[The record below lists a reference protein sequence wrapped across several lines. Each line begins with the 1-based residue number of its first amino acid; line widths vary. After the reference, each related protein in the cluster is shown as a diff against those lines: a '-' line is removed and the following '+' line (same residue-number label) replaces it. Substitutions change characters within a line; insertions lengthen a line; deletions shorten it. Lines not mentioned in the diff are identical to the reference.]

1 MSHLTR
7 LNRSFFGAIAPKGR
21 GRTLPIGS
29 VVQRAA
35 FITVAATTLSAC
47 TADSVVAPDAARTE
61 AAAQQYESSIVAA
74 PSFLAALVNPPTALT
89 FDTYEGS
96 GQVVHPDV
104 VTFDQPWHG
113 HRMWNAITPY
123 PNSAIRFENP
133 SLFTSDDGDKWA
145 VPAGV
150 TNPLSTTTRGYLSDP
165 DMMFEPTKG
174 ELWLYYR
181 EVESRKILNTNMHIA
196 DHVWLVTSPDGTNW
210 GKPRKV
216 NSDTGKFAV
225 SPSIVRTGAGNW
237 SMFQIDAGK
246 EGCSGKANR
255 IVARKSADGL
265 VWKAPAAV
273 KLEQA
278 GFVPWHLDVQY
289 VASRNEYWAM
299 IAAYPVKKGCTST
312 SLFLATSKDGQNW
325 TTYASPI
332 LASGDTPQFGA
343 AVYRSTFSVGA
354 DDNVTIWFSGARMVT
369 PGDGKKPAVLA
380 WSAAVSHTTA
390 TALFARVNDKTRAA
404 SLSVTQSGGS
414 VLSPA
419 TIVP

>member
-1 MSHLTR
+1 MRPIWKAVKCSAIGL
-7 LNRSFFGAIAPKGR
+7 LAIACRGESVTAPVDANPKQHESSP
-21 GRTLPIGS
+21 TSAP
-29 VVQRAA
+29 A
-35 FITVAATTLSAC
+35 F
-47 TADSVVAPDAARTE
+47 
-61 AAAQQYESSIVAA
+61 AAA
-74 PSFLAALVNPPTALT
+74 LANPPTALT

-133 SLFTSDDGDKWA
+133 SLFTSDDGDNWS

-165 DMMFEPTKG
+165 DMLFEPTRG

-181 EVESRKILNTNMHIA
+181 EVESRKILNTKMHIA
-196 DHVWLVTSPDGTNW
+196 DNVWLVTSPDGSHW
-210 GKPRKV
+210 GAPRRV
-216 NSDTGKFAV
+216 ASDTGHFAV
-225 SPSIVRTGAGNW
+225 SPSIVRTSEKNW
-237 SMFQIDAGK
+237 SMYQVDAGK
-246 EGCSGKANR
+246 DGCSGKANR
-255 IVARKSADGL
+255 IVMRKSVDGL
-265 VWKAPAAV
+265 DWTAPTAL
-273 KLEQA
+273 KLNQP

-289 VASRNEYWAM
+289 VASRKEYWAM
-299 IAAYPVKKGCTST
+299 IAAYPIKRGCTAT
-312 SLFLATSKDGQNW
+312 SLFLATSKDGMTW

-332 LASGDTPQFGA
+332 LASGDTPQFGS
-343 AVYRSTFSVGA
+343 AVYRSTFSVST
-354 DDNVTIWFSGARMVT
+354 DDNVTIWFSGARKVKA
-369 PGDGKKPAVLA
+369 GDGQKPAVLA

-390 TALFARVNDKTRAA
+390 VALFSRVNDKTRAA
-404 SLSVTQSGGS
+404 SLSVTPSGGS

>member
-1 MSHLTR
+1 MSQMPR
-7 LNRSFFGAIAPKGR
+7 LKPSKFGALALKGQRRARPIWKAAKRSAIALLAIACR
-21 GRTLPIGS
+21 GES
-29 VVQRAA
+29 VTAPVTAP
-35 FITVAATTLSAC
+35 VA
-47 TADSVVAPDAARTE
+47 TAP
-61 AAAQQYESSIVAA
+61 QQHESSLIAA
-74 PSFLAALVNPPTALT
+74 PSFLAALLNPPTALT

-133 SLFTSDDGDKWA
+133 SLFTSDDGDRWG
-145 VPAGV
+145 VPDGV

-165 DMMFEPTKG
+165 DMVFEPTRD

-181 EVESRKILNTNMHIA
+181 EVESSKILNTKMHIA
-196 DHVWLVTSPDGTNW
+196 DNVWLVTSPDGSHW
-210 GKPRKV
+210 GAPRRV
-216 NSDTGKFAV
+216 ASDTGRFVV
-225 SPSIVRTGAGNW
+225 SPSIVRKSDANW
-237 SMFQIDAGK
+237 SMYQIDAGK
-246 EGCSGKANR
+246 SGCSGKANR
-255 IVARKSADGL
+255 IVMRRSVDGL
-265 VWKAPAAV
+265 VWNAPSAV
-273 KLEQA
+273 KIDQA

-289 VASRNEYWAM
+289 IASRNEYWAM
-299 IAAYPVKKGCTST
+299 IAAYPIKRGCTAT
-312 SLFLATSKDGQNW
+312 SLFLATSKDGSTW

-332 LASGDTPQFGA
+332 LAGGDTPQFGS
-343 AVYRSTFSVGA
+343 AVYRSTFSVGT
-354 DDNVTIWFSGARMVT
+354 DDNVTIWFSGARTVT

-390 TALFARVNDKTRAA
+390 SALFARVNDKTRAA